1 MKSFVKSLFFFFLN
15 FFFGNIGVIM
25 NFTFPKTPPTI
36 DDQTFIL

>member
-1 MKSFVKSLFFFFLN
+1 MKSFVKSLLLFFEI
-15 FFFGNIGVIM
+15 FFGNIGVIM